1 MLLREPMIGS
11 NFSIEV
17 GVSYE
22 ISNFVIVVI
31 VVWGYYLFYWFC
43 ISETDAHVVAFF
55 EIWISLVNFIRQR
68 FAVNIPANL

>member
-22 ISNFVIVVI
+22 ISNFVIDGVT
-31 VVWGYYLFYWFC
+31 LL
-43 ISETDAHVVAFF
+43 A
-55 EIWISLVNFIRQR
+55 
-68 FAVNIPANL
+68 